1 MSDIYQLV
9 EAECE
14 VEKDVVI
21 VFQRQS
27 HTGQSIHIAN
37 QLYHWGQGVK
47 HPNVVLKHWDSVKI
61 KYKSSFPP
69 SVSCHVTTMELKTP
83 IIHWYCQFIQPNGDH
98 YNFVTR
104 VFETYKKKS
113 HHINTITH
121 IFKFILLGVNIT

>member
-1 MSDIYQLV
+1 MSLHGIDNEKIKHVSDIYQLV

-14 VEKDVVI
+14 VEKDIVI

-47 HPNVVLKHWDSVKI
+47 HPNVVLKHRDSVKI

-69 SVSCHVTTMELKTP
+69 SVSCHVTMYIGIKNP
-83 IIHWYCQFIQPNGDH
+83 YNAWHCQSIQSTGGH
-98 YNFVTR
+98 
-104 VFETYKKKS
+104 
-113 HHINTITH
+113 
-121 IFKFILLGVNIT
+121 